1 MGGPYNGRQLPLF
14 PPQFQPPAWLRFY
27 VTYPFG
33 APCGQQMLIQ
43 TWVVGLHAQALRQA
57 AAAAAMPSEAPGAGE
72 GSDVYRE
79 GTTDPTCPWEWSLKG
94 R

>member
-1 MGGPYNGRQLPLF
+1 
-14 PPQFQPPAWLRFY
+14 
-27 VTYPFG
+27 
-33 APCGQQMLIQ
+33 MLIQ

-57 AAAAAMPSEAPGAGE
+57 AAAAAATPSEAPGAGE

-79 GTTDPTCPWEWSLKG
+79 GTADPTCQWEGSLKG